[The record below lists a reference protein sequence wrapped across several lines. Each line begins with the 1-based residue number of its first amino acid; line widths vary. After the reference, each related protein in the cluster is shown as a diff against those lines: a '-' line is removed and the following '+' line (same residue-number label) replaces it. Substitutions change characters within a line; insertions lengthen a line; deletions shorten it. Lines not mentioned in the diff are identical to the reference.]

1 MNIKPAFVFAAL
13 VCPLFPAAQT
23 AGTIRGVVTDAASG
37 QPLPYVT
44 VIVSNTA
51 TGAAT
56 ADDGTFIINNVP
68 VGRHTVQAGFIGYE
82 TAIVKEIPV
91 GSVREVY
98 LEIKLTEKPM
108 ELGEVVVRPKIN
120 KAAALNEMATLGARV
135 FSVEEASRYAGGMD
149 DPARLASGF
158 AGVTTEAAN
167 NNGISIHGNSP
178 GLLQWRIEG
187 VEISNV
193 NHFADITQAGG
204 GFLSALSS
212 NVVGNSDFFTGAFP
226 AEYGN
231 AVAGVFDMRLRN
243 GNSQKYQHA
252 FQFGI
257 QGIDFAS
264 EGPVSKKNNAS
275 YIVNYRYSTIGLL
288 EKMSDMEE
296 SMNFQDLNFRLNF
309 PTRRAGTF
317 SLWGVGLIDNISTL
331 VDEPAEWKYRDD
343 GIASAAKL
351 ASGATG
357 LSHKYL
363 FGNNKTSLHTT
374 LAATLQNTSIDE
386 DIYDLNKNG
395 SPMSDMTSSI
405 ANFVLTSSLNHKFSA
420 RHTNKT
426 GFTLTNIRYD
436 MKFDYAP
443 LFGDPLESYID
454 ADGSATL
461 VSAYSSSKINI
472 GNSLTLTAGVN
483 AQFLSLSKKAAVE
496 PRVGLRWQASP
507 INSFAIAYGLHSR
520 MEKAD
525 AYFVEDANGNQPNRK
540 LGFTKSHHLM

>member
-1 MNIKPAFVFAAL
+1 MIHKKEIRMILLLGVCSLFSGSLFAQ
-13 VCPLFPAAQT
+13 VGGPVSV
-23 AGTIRGVVTDAASG
+23 IRGGVTDGASG
-37 QPLPYVT
+37 QPMSYVA
-44 VIVSNTA
+44 VVLDNTT
-51 TGAAT
+51 TGAT
-56 ADDGTFIINNVP
+56 TGDDGTFTINNVP
-68 VGRHTVQAGFIGYE
+68 VGRHTVLASFIGYE
-82 TAIVKEIPV
+82 MAIMKEILV
-91 GSVREVY
+91 GSAREVY

-108 ELGEVVVRPKIN
+108 ELDEVVVRPKIN

-158 AGVTTEAAN
+158 AGVTTEAVN

-178 GLLQWRIEG
+178 SLLQWRIEG
-187 VEISNV
+187 VEVSNV

-275 YIVNYRYSTIGLL
+275 YIINYRYSTIGIL

-296 SMNFQDLNFRLNF
+296 SMNFLDVNFKLNF
-309 PTRRAGTF
+309 PTRKAGTF
-317 SLWGVGLIDNISTL
+317 SLWGMGLIDNISAL
-331 VDEPAEWKYRDD
+331 VDEPAEWQYRDD

-363 FGNNKTSLHTT
+363 FGNNKTSLLTT
-374 LAATLQNTSIDE
+374 LAATLQN
-386 DIYDLNKNG
+386 
-395 SPMSDMTSSI
+395 M
-405 ANFVLTSSLNHKFSA
+405 
-420 RHTNKT
+420 
-426 GFTLTNIRYD
+426 
-436 MKFDYAP
+436 
-443 LFGDPLESYID
+443 
-454 ADGSATL
+454 
-461 VSAYSSSKINI
+461 
-472 GNSLTLTAGVN
+472 
-483 AQFLSLSKKAAVE
+483 
-496 PRVGLRWQASP
+496 
-507 INSFAIAYGLHSR
+507 
-520 MEKAD
+520 
-525 AYFVEDANGNQPNRK
+525 
-540 LGFTKSHHLM
+540 